1 MKTLKMKRMMS
12 IMAMMSV
19 AMIALAGNPQKLYN
33 DKVVEGRVTLRE
45 VCCKTDNGYERF
57 VRSELGYLANGVLES
72 KNVYRWDAVSR
83 CWRLSKSY
91 FYTSPS
97 DVELITYDKD
107 GKTVMTYSNKHKSL

>member
-12 IMAMMSV
+12 VMAMMSV

-33 DKVVEGRVTLRE
+33 DKVAGGRVTLRE
-45 VCCKTDNGYERF
+45 VCCKTDNGYERS
-57 VRSELGYLANGVLES
+57 VRSELSYLANGVLES